1 MDFVEALNKK
11 LEDKKQ
17 MLIAALGQGS
27 AKDFA
32 DYKDLCGRIRGLADA
47 QMELNDLS
55 RTMKEND
62 ED

>member
-17 MLIAALGQGS
+17 MLISALGQGS

-32 DYKDLCGRIRGLADA
+32 EYKDLCGRIRGLADA

-55 RTMKEND
+55 RTLKETDDN
-62 ED
+62 